1 MSATVARCAR
11 APAALSP
18 RSLGGVL
25 RLTNTVQPYAWGSTT
40 AIPRFLGVEPDGSPQ
55 AEVWIGAH
63 PSAPSDA
70 EGVALDERIA
80 ASPEEF
86 LGAAAGG
93 GATLGYL
100 LKVLAAG
107 APLSLQAHP
116 DRATAAR
123 RYAEEEAAG
132 VPRDAPHRLYR
143 DTEHKP
149 ELLYALEPFAA
160 MAGFR
165 SPAAARELLAGLE
178 LPALPGDAQNL
189 FEALLAAL
197 QGADALREAT
207 RLLLTADAAVVAPL
221 VEAVAGACTDSEDP
235 SARCVVELA
244 GHYPGDAGV
253 LVSVLLNQVRLV
265 AGEALYLPAGN
276 VHAYLEGT
284 GVELMASSDNV
295 LRGGLTPKHVDVPEL
310 LAVLD
315 FRELPPPLLAPR
327 VLSQDEVVFAPDVDD
342 FALTVLTVRSE
353 TRWERPVPR
362 EVLCLEGT
370 VVLSSSAGSVE
381 LTRGQAVFVTAAEH
395 PLTVSGSGRIAAA
408 GPGGADLP

>member
-1 MSATVARCAR
+1 
-11 APAALSP
+11 
-18 RSLGGVL
+18 VL

-40 AIPRFLGVEPDGSPQ
+40 AIPRLLGREPDGSPQ
-55 AEVWIGAH
+55 AELWIGAH

-70 EGVALDERIA
+70 EGVGLDERIA
-80 ASPEEF
+80 AAPEEF
-86 LGAAAGG
+86 LGASAGHG
-93 GATLGYL
+93 DRLGYL
-100 LKVLAAG
+100 LKVLSAA

-116 DRATAAR
+116 DRDRAAR
-123 RYAEEEAAG
+123 RFAEEEAAG
-132 VPRDAPHRLYR
+132 IARDAPDRLYK

-149 ELLYALEPFAA
+149 ELLFALEPFAA

-178 LPALPGDAQNL
+178 LPALPGEAEDL
-189 FEALLAAL
+189 FTALLDAL
-197 QGADALREAT
+197 AGADALREAT
-207 RLLLTADAAVVAPL
+207 RLLLTADPAAVGPL
-221 VEAVAGACTDSEDP
+221 VEAVAEVCADSDDP

-253 LVSVLLNQVRLV
+253 LVSVLLNQVRL
-265 AGEALYLPAGN
+265 APGEALYLPAGN

-310 LAVLD
+310 LEVLD

-327 VLSQDEVVFAPDVDD
+327 VVSADEQVFAPDDVDD
-342 FALTVLTVRSE
+342 FALTVLTVRGE

-362 EVLCLEGT
+362 TVLGLEGSVT
-370 VVLSSSAGSVE
+370 LTSSTGSLE
-381 LTRGQAVFVTAAEH
+381 LAQGQTVFVTAAEH
-395 PLTVSGSGRIAAA
+395 PLTISGAGRIAAA
-408 GPGGADLP
+408 GPGDGAS

>member
-1 MSATVARCAR
+1 
-11 APAALSP
+11 
-18 RSLGGVL
+18 
-25 RLTNTVQPYAWGSTT
+25 
-40 AIPRFLGVEPDGSPQ
+40 
-55 AEVWIGAH
+55 
-63 PSAPSDA
+63 
-70 EGVALDERIA
+70 
-80 ASPEEF
+80 
-86 LGAAAGG
+86 
-93 GATLGYL
+93 
-100 LKVLAAG
+100 
-107 APLSLQAHP
+107 
-116 DRATAAR
+116 
-123 RYAEEEAAG
+123 
-132 VPRDAPHRLYR
+132 
-143 DTEHKP
+143 
-149 ELLYALEPFAA
+149 

-178 LPALPGDAQNL
+178 LPALPGDAQDL

-197 QGADALREAT
+197 EGPDALREAT
-207 RLLLTADAAVVAPL
+207 RLLLTADAEALGPL
-221 VEAVAGACTDSEDP
+221 VEAVAGACTDSDDP

-315 FRELPPPLLAPR
+315 FRELPPPLLTPR

-342 FALTVLTVRSE
+342 FALTVLTVRSQ

-370 VVLSSSAGSVE
+370 VGLSSAAGSVE
-381 LTRGQAVFVTAAEH
+381 LTQGQTVFVTAAEH
-395 PLTVSGSGRIAAA
+395 PLTISGSGRIAAA